1 MKRLIEEES
10 VTPPVI
16 LNRHPG
22 PRLALV
28 TPSDDEHP
36 SEELADDNIWL
47 LSALDAQSTQRD
59 EERA

>member
-1 MKRLIEEES
+1 VKRLIEEES

-22 PRLALV
+22 PRLSQI
-28 TPSDDEHP
+28 TSSGDERPSP
-36 SEELADDNIWL
+36 ELANDNIWL
-47 LSALDAQSTQRD
+47 LSALDAQTAQRD